1 MSRKIDPMKIEIP
14 DVVGDPNTGRKYR
27 KGKFL
32 GRVSCLCNWYFFGT
46 FLVLDR

>member
-32 GRVSCLCNWYFFGT
+32 GRVSLALDT
-46 FLVLDR
+46 LLVL